1 MIELY
6 GVKMNK
12 KKKSLLA
19 VAFIAGVLLIGLYG
33 VDSSKG
39 YIAVSEL
46 LSNPQGYSG
55 QSINAVGV
63 VEDGSLQK
71 SPGITSFYLKD
82 ENDENLKIHVNYV
95 GDLPSNLAEGKKV
108 TITGT
113 MVSESTFEAN
123 KIVTGCPSKYT
134 E

>member
-1 MIELY
+1 
-6 GVKMNK
+6 MNK

-19 VAFIAGVLLIGLYG
+19 VVFIASVFLIGLDG
-33 VDSSKG
+33 VDSSDG
-39 YIAVSEL
+39 YLAVSEL
-46 LSNPQGYSG
+46 LSDPQGHAGTISAMG
-55 QSINAVGV
+55 I
-63 VEDGSLQK
+63 VEAGSLEK
-71 SPGITSFYLKD
+71 SPGMTSFELKD

-95 GDLPSNLAEGKKV
+95 GNLPSNLAEGKQV
-108 TITGT
+108 TVSGT